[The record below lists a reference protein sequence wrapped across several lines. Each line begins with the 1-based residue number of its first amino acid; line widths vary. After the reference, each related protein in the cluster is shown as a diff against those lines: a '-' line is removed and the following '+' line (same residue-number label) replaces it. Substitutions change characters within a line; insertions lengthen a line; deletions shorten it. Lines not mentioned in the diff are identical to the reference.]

1 MPIRK
6 LVELDE
12 DGWCKE
18 IDSVKL
24 KRVAD
29 EFKAWLLTVDRNNDP
44 FRFLDEDLPL
54 VDAALSGSL
63 KLPFKGSNPHSW
75 ENREGLLPREY
86 TKISAPF
93 YVTIRGA
100 ERSIDTVIRDSK
112 RYAWVNFESP
122 SDFNESNNGD
132 SQIS

>member
-1 MPIRK
+1 MLIRK

-18 IDSVKL
+18 IDLVKL
-24 KRVAD
+24 KRVTA
-29 EFKAWLLTVDRNNDP
+29 EFKAWLLTVDRDNDP

-54 VDAALSGSL
+54 VEAALDGSMNF
-63 KLPFKGSNPHSW
+63 PFKGQSPHNW

-93 YVTIRGA
+93 YCTIMGA
-100 ERSIDTVIRDSK
+100 ERSIETVIKDGK
-112 RYAWVNFESP
+112 RYAWAEFENP
-122 SDFNESNNGD
+122 SEKGSG
-132 SQIS
+132 